1 MKFYWN
7 KSLQYKFTYYMKL
20 KIGIKHN
27 KNEDIRI
34 KMLATTVNFR
44 NNFQII

>member
-1 MKFYWN
+1 MKFNWN
-7 KSLQYKFTYYMKL
+7 KSLQCTYYMKL

-34 KMLATTVNFR
+34 KMLATTANFR